1 MSLGN
6 WEGKADDEAEPEELP
21 ESELSNSASDGK
33 GRIYNSKLG
42 IIQKALFCILAEKR
56 FLFLCLKFY
65 KQNYAY
71 VKF

>member
-6 WEGKADDEAEPEELP
+6 WEDKADDEAEPEELP

-42 IIQKALFCILAEKR
+42 IIQKALFCI
-56 FLFLCLKFY
+56 
-65 KQNYAY
+65 
-71 VKF
+71 